1 LPESRSGNSCRF
13 NPNDMKIFKVEQI
26 RELDKFTIEN
36 EPIPSIELM
45 ERASRAFVKWFMK
58 IVPSAKGRIHIFC
71 GPGNN
76 GGDGLAI
83 ARMLSWEF
91 YEVTAYVLHI
101 GHHFSEDFTNNLRN
115 LKKHRSRIIE
125 IRDGDPLPELPADD
139 VLIDAIF
146 GSGLSRPP
154 AGYWAELIN
163 HLNAQPVERVAV
175 DIPSG
180 LFADKPTTGLSIHA
194 RHTFSF
200 EMPKLGFLFPENCD
214 RVGEWDFGS
223 IGLHPD
229 FIKKEKTPWHLL
241 DFGEVSPLLHN
252 RRKYD
257 HKGTFGHALLVAGG
271 YGKVGAAILAAKACL
286 RSGAGLITVHA
297 PKCAYEILQISFPEA
312 MVSVDEHEYSISSI
326 QENLNRY
333 SAIGTGC
340 GIGTS
345 KLAMYA
351 IEELLEKTQVP
362 VVLDAD
368 ALNLLAGNP
377 ALLKKIPRDSI
388 LTPHPKEFERM
399 FGKTKDSFE
408 CNSLQR
414 EKASDLGIYLFLK
427 GANTSV
433 ACPGGDCYFNSTGN
447 PGMATGGSGDVL
459 TGILTGLLTQGY
471 SSHDASLLGV
481 FLHGLAGDLAAGD
494 LQHEALLASDI
505 IRYLGKAFKKLRDYE
520 S

>member
-1 LPESRSGNSCRF
+1 MPESTSGGTCRF
-13 NPNDMKIFKVEQI
+13 SPNDMKIFNVEQI

-36 EPIPSIELM
+36 EPVPSIELM
-45 ERASRAFVKWFMK
+45 ERASRTFVKWFMK
-58 IVPSAKGRIHIFC
+58 IVPPSKGRIHIFC

-101 GHHFSEDFTNNLRN
+101 GQHFSEDFINNLRN
-115 LKKHRSRIIE
+115 LKKHRSQITGIKE
-125 IRDGDPLPELPADD
+125 GDPLPQLPAGD
-139 VLIDAIF
+139 VVIDAIF

-154 AGYWAELIN
+154 EGYWARLIT
-163 HLNAQPVERVAV
+163 HLNSQPVLRISV
-175 DIPSG
+175 DAPSG
-180 LFADKPTTGLSIHA
+180 FFADKPTTGVSIHA
-194 RHTFSF
+194 GNTFSF
-200 EMPKLGFLFPENCD
+200 EMPKLGFLFSENCD
-214 RVGEWDFGS
+214 RVGDWDFGS

-229 FIKKEKTPWHLL
+229 FIKREKTPWHLL
-241 DFGEVSPLLHN
+241 DFGEVAPLLRR
-252 RRKYD
+252 RRKFD

-271 YGKVGAAILAAKACL
+271 YGKAGAAVLAAKACL

-312 MVSVDEHEYSISSI
+312 MVNVDEHEYSISSI
-326 QENLNRY
+326 HEDLSRY

-340 GIGTS
+340 GIGTN

-351 IEELLEKTQVP
+351 LEDLLEKAKTP
-362 VVLDAD
+362 MVLDAD
-368 ALNLLAGNP
+368 ALNLLASKP
-377 ALLKKIPRDSI
+377 ALLKKIPQSSI
-388 LTPHPKEFERM
+388 LTPHPKEFERL
-399 FGKTKDSFE
+399 FGKTSDSFE
-408 CNSLQR
+408 RNHLQR
-414 EKASDLGIYLFLK
+414 EKAAELGIYLFLK

-433 ACPGGDCYFNSTGN
+433 ACPSGECYFNSTGN

-459 TGILTGLLTQGY
+459 TGILTGLLAQGY

-481 FLHGLAGDLAAGD
+481 FLHGLAGDLAAEE

-505 IRYLGKAFKKLRDYE
+505 IRYLGKAFKKLRGYE

>member
-1 LPESRSGNSCRF
+1 
-13 NPNDMKIFKVEQI
+13 MKIFKVEQI
-26 RELDKFTIEN
+26 RALDQFTIEN

-45 ERASRAFVKWFMK
+45 ERASRTFVKWFMK
-58 IVPSAKGRIHIFC
+58 IVPSSKGRIHIFC

-91 YEVTAYVLHI
+91 YEVTTYILHI
-101 GHHFSEDFTNNLRN
+101 GSRFSEDFTNNLRN
-115 LKKHRSRIIE
+115 LKKHRSRIVE
-125 IRDGDPLPELPADD
+125 IKEGDALPELPAGD

-154 AGYWAELIN
+154 KGYWAKLIG
-163 HLNAQPVERVAV
+163 HLNAQPVTRVAV

-180 LFADKPTTGLSIHA
+180 VFADTPTTGISIHA
-194 RHTFSF
+194 GHTFSF

-229 FIKKEKTPWHLL
+229 FIEKEKTPWHFL
-241 DFGEVSPLLHN
+241 DFDEVGPLLHY

-257 HKGTFGHALLVAGG
+257 HKGTFGHALLVVGG
-271 YGKVGAAILAAKACL
+271 HGMVGAAILAAKACL

-297 PKCAYEILQISFPEA
+297 PKCAYEILQVSFPEA
-312 MVSVDEHEYSISSI
+312 MVSVDEHEYSISSV
-326 QENLNRY
+326 QEDLGRY
-333 SAIGTGC
+333 SAIGVGC
-340 GIGTS
+340 GIGTN

-351 IEELLEKTQVP
+351 LEELLEKTSTP
-362 VVLDAD
+362 MALDAD
-368 ALNLLAGNP
+368 ALNLLARNP
-377 ALLKKIPRDSI
+377 DLLKKIPRNSI

-399 FGKTKDSFE
+399 FGKAKDSFE
-408 CNSLQR
+408 RNSLQR
-414 EKASDLGIYLFLK
+414 EKAVELGIFLFLK

-433 ACPGGDCYFNSTGN
+433 ACPDGKCYFNSTGN

-459 TGILTGLLTQGY
+459 TGILTGLLAQGY
-471 SSHDASLLGV
+471 SSHEASLAGV
-481 FLHGLAGDLAAGD
+481 FLHGLAGDLAAEE

-505 IRYLGKAFKKLRDYE
+505 IRYLGKAFKKLREYE